1 MSTRKRGLFACQ
13 VITVWGLILG
23 LALLVPNPAGA
34 FTYDFSND
42 SQYGD
47 FTFNGYSTSLNP
59 NSDKVLRLASAS
71 QSGSFSRSAFLTNT
85 TTLASDYSFSSVF
98 QFQIT
103 GVDGLTFTMQKDS
116 RGATAL
122 GSAGG
127 YLGFASG
134 GMSPGV
140 AVEFDTRYNDGWPE
154 GVTSGQH
161 VGIDTN
167 NSVASLAATN
177 VNNLSSG
184 QTWTAWV
191 DYNGSTMKV
200 WASQT
205 SDLTHPTETPLISYD
220 LDLASLF
227 SNDHDLYLG
236 FTGGTFNSSTRIDVV
251 YWEFNNVPLPSTLM
265 LLGTGLLGLGGLA
278 WRRRRS

>member
-1 MSTRKRGLFACQ
+1 MSTRKRGLFTCQ
-13 VITVWGLILG
+13 AITVLGLILG

-34 FTYDFSND
+34 FIYTFYGD

-47 FTFNGYSTSLNP
+47 FTLNGGAASWNP
-59 NSDKVLRLASAS
+59 NSDHVLRLASTS
-71 QSGSFSRSAFLTNT
+71 EGGSLARSAFLTGT
-85 TTLASDYSFSSVF
+85 TTLVSDYSFSSVF

-103 GVDGLTFTMQKDS
+103 GVDGLTFTMQKDP

-127 YLGFASG
+127 YLGFADG
-134 GMSPGV
+134 GMLPGV
-140 AVEFDTRYNDGWPE
+140 AVEFDTFYNDGWQE
-154 GVTSGQH
+154 GVPSGQH

-167 NSVASLAATN
+167 NSVASLAATS
-177 VNNLSSG
+177 VSNLSSG

-205 SDLTHPTETPLISYD
+205 SDRTHPTDTPLLAYD
-220 LDLASLF
+220 LNLANLF

-236 FTGGTFNSSTRIDVV
+236 FTAGTFYTPVRIDVL
-251 YWEFNNVPLPSTLM
+251 YWEFNNVPLPSTLL
-265 LLGTGLLGLGGLA
+265 LLGSGLLGLGGLA